1 MTNPAALTIRVF
13 LEQFRGMILLNIVLW
28 ALIPGILFGNLHVD
42 TLEAL
47 YWAKEPA
54 LGYWKHPPLTT
65 WLLGL
70 AYFPGSFSIGAILL
84 LSQGLTITTAYFIW
98 RAVRGLGHNEAA
110 QLAVALFLTSTLA
123 SYYAVQINHNSVL
136 APFMAATLCYG
147 LEYLETRRGRAAL
160 GLGIAVGLGVYAKYE
175 IIFAVLPLLC
185 VTILI
190 PRYRSAFLNGKS
202 YSAIAVTAFMI
213 APHLYWLYLN
223 DWSSLQHAKDS
234 APISTALSIFE
245 GFWGLLWGGVA
256 ILVTPLLVLRLFN
269 LAIPSLRLKL
279 YHQSG
284 EIYRIGWIIFVLSPA
299 SVVATGLITG
309 QFVKSLWLLPIAPA
323 ISIGLALML
332 NNTLTAGLFDGQK
345 YLTAKLMAAL
355 SGLFWLYL
363 LAGEAINHPH
373 EAYFSQTKPLARQ
386 VEALW
391 KRHQSK
397 PLTCIIINEVKI
409 GGSPVLWLADKP
421 LFIEIPFRPWG
432 TTDKQTLCNDEGA
445 IAIELDEGGP
455 SKNLFHRVCEEKSEP
470 FQVRSLLGLAS
481 TSWTGRIV
489 YLPPTN
495 KTCAD
500 Q

>member
-1 MTNPAALTIRVF
+1 MTNPPALTIRVF

-70 AYFPGSFSIGAILL
+70 AYFPGPFSIVAILL
-84 LSQGLTITTAYFIW
+84 LSQGLTIATTYFIW

-123 SYYAVQINHNSVL
+123 SYYAVQLNHNSVL

-391 KRHQSK
+391 NRHQSK
-397 PLTCIIINEVKI
+397 PLACVIINEVKI

-445 IAIELDEGGP
+445 IVIDLDEGVP
-455 SKNLFHRVCEEKSEP
+455 AKEYFPRLCDKSSEP
-470 FQVRSLLGLAS
+470 IDVRSLLGRAPS
-481 TSWTGRIV
+481 IWPGHIS
-489 YLPPTN
+489 YLPPRSE
-495 KTCAD
+495 TCAP
-500 Q
+500 

>member
-1 MTNPAALTIRVF
+1 MTNPPALTIRVF

-70 AYFPGSFSIGAILL
+70 AYFPGPFSIGAILL

-98 RAVRGLGHNEAA
+98 RAVRGLGQNEAA

-175 IIFAVLPLLC
+175 IIFAVLPLLFL
-185 VTILI
+185 TILI

-202 YSAIAVTAFMI
+202 YGAIAVTALMI
-213 APHLYWLYLN
+213 APHLYWLYIH

-256 ILVTPLLVLRLFN
+256 ILVTPLLVLRLFK

-279 YHQSG
+279 YHQSD
-284 EIYRIGWIIFVLSPA
+284 EIYRIGWIILVLSPG
-299 SVVATGLITG
+299 SVVVTGLITG

-332 NNTLTAGLFDGQK
+332 NHGLPTGFFDSKK
-345 YLTAKLMAAL
+345 YLTAKFMAVL

-363 LAGEAINHPH
+363 LVGEAIGHPH
-373 EAYFSQTKPLARQ
+373 EAYFAQTKQLSSQ
-386 VEALW
+386 VENLW
-391 KRHQSK
+391 KRHQTK
-397 PLTCIIINEVKI
+397 PLSCVVINENKI
-409 GGSPVLWLADKP
+409 GSSPVLWLESKP
-421 LFIEIPFRPWG
+421 LLFSIPRGPWE
-432 TTDKQTLCNDEGA
+432 TEEKYRYCQDHGA
-445 IAIELDEGGP
+445 IAVELIEVAKINEFFG
-455 SKNLFHRVCEEKSEP
+455 RVCENSSEA
-470 FQVRSLLGLAS
+470 FQLVTSLNF
-481 TSWTGRIV
+481 TKTTWRGRII
-489 YLPPTN
+489 YIPPKNENCTP
-495 KTCAD
+495 
-500 Q
+500 